1 MVSIRT
7 RVNDLNKILLD
18 DPKDLEGLLLRA
30 ECKEANLDMEGALKD
45 LENAQKEM
53 EVIAGYGSEERRR
66 IDEARVRIKQQVF
79 EMNREADPPRLT
91 IVEPYSKDSVAQVSA
106 SLSHLKVSGH
116 ILDRSGIKAITVNG
130 TMADYDREEKDP
142 QFFAVVPWG
151 PSDKEIVVQAIDLY
165 ENLTSVALNVER
177 SEGVPPVIVLTAPIA
192 TEDRIIVV
200 DAGKESV
207 FVEGRVT
214 DGSPIRSIAVNGVNA
229 SYAPD
234 QMDPEFSI
242 KVDVKDKDRFTVRAE
257 DQFGNSSDQVFSLV
271 RKASPVLVVTKRWNP
286 WSLPAHRQVAQA
298 IRG

>member
-1 MVSIRT
+1 M
-7 RVNDLNKILLD
+7 
-18 DPKDLEGLLLRA
+18 
-30 ECKEANLDMEGALKD
+30 
-45 LENAQKEM
+45 
-53 EVIAGYGSEERRR
+53 
-66 IDEARVRIKQQVF
+66 
-79 EMNREADPPRLT
+79 
-91 IVEPYSKDSVAQVSA
+91 
-106 SLSHLKVSGH
+106 
-116 ILDRSGIKAITVNG
+116 
-130 TMADYDREEKDP
+130 
-142 QFFAVVPWG
+142 
-151 PSDKEIVVQAIDLY
+151 VQAIDLY

-271 RKASPVLVVTKRWNP
+271 RKASPVLVVTKPVEPVVTTGTPPSRTGNTWVIHIENANYRNFP
-286 WSLPAHRQVAQA
+286 AIQSSGTDASKMQKAFANYSISRTITKKNLSKEQLERFFNIELRDLVRTNKVSTILVWYTGHGKSVGGKAYWVPVDARKDDIYSYFNYGSLKAQMQNYSESVDKTVVVSDA
-298 IRG
+298 AGSDASFYELTR